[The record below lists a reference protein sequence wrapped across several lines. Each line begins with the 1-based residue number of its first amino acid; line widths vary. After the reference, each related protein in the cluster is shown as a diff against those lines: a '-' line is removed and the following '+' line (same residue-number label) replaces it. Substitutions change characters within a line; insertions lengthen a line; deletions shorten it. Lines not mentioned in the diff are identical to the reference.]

1 MLIKFQPKRV
11 EQGEPV
17 TTIQIP
23 TGATEDHNPRE
34 VIGGNFP
41 PAPIEPAVPAISPT
55 CIDTARG
62 VYRSLAAFLAET
74 PVIETPED
82 AKKGAS
88 LIEQVRATLGEMKDE
103 HDELVKPL
111 NVKLKAIHD
120 LYRVPREAITLIVD
134 KLKHRLS
141 VYANAE
147 EARRKKIAEEA
158 RLAAIEAERL
168 AREAEAREREAIAD
182 ADVGVAGIDVAGSII
197 QADRTF
203 SSFKA
208 ATRNAVRAEREI
220 PLRLNG
226 GFGRAVGL
234 RKSETLKVDDAIAA
248 IKAMGLTE
256 KIADAILSSARAY
269 RALPV
274 IRAGSFARK
283 PRGVSFRGCRCMSIL
298 ILGLTNYK
306 RKHRRG
312 SLQS

>member
-1 MLIKFQPKRV
+1 MLIPIKFPARRV
-11 EQGEPV
+11 EHQGEPV
-17 TTIQIP
+17 EIIQIP
-23 TGATEDHNPRE
+23 TDAIDDRNPRE
-34 VIGGNFP
+34 IIGGNFP
-41 PAPIEPAVPAISPT
+41 PAPIEPAPATIVPT

-62 VYRSLAAFLAET
+62 VYRVLAAFLAET

-82 AKKGAS
+82 AKKGAN

-111 NVKLKAIHD
+111 NVKLKALHD
-120 LYRVPREAITLIVD
+120 LYRVPREAITLIAD
-134 KLKHRLS
+134 QLKRRLS

-182 ADVGVAGIDVAGSII
+182 ADVGVVGIDIAGSVS
-197 QADRTF
+197 QADRAF

-208 ATRNAVRAEREI
+208 ATRAAARAEREI

-226 GFGRAVGL
+226 GFGRAVGP
-234 RKSETLKVDDAIAA
+234 RKSEALKIDDAIAA

-269 RALPV
+269 RALHGNLP
-274 IRAGSFARK
+274 A
-283 PRGVSFRGCRCMSIL
+283 GVSAN
-298 ILGLTNYK
+298 TT
-306 RKHRRG
+306 RKF
-312 SLQS
+312 